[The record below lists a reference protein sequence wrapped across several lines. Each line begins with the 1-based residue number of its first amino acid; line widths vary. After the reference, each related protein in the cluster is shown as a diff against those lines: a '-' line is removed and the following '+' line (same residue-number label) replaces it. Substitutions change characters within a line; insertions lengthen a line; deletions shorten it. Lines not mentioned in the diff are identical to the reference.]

1 MKQDNKDR
9 AEDVVARILART
21 GTALESTEGM
31 DTSADAGAM
40 EREERRAL
48 HRVSGLNHSEDAIE
62 SVEYQ
67 RLALER
73 VVLVG
78 IYTADA
84 AKAEDSLRELAA
96 LAQTAG
102 SLVLDGVLQRREK
115 PDPGTY
121 LGSGKARE
129 LRERFVIEW
138 SF

>member
-48 HRVSGLNHSEDAIE
+48 RRVSGLNHSEDAIE

-84 AKAEDSLRELAA
+84 AKAEDSLRELADRK
-96 LAQTAG
+96 
-102 SLVLDGVLQRREK
+102 SVV
-115 PDPGTY
+115 
-121 LGSGKARE
+121 
-129 LRERFVIEW
+129 
-138 SF
+138 